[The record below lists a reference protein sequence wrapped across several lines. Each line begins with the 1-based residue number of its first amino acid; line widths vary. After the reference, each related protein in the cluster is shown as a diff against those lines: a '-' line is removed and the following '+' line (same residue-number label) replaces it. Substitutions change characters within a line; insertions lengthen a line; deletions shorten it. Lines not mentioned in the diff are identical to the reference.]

1 MRTRVQSY
9 VAPVAVVKAA
19 RESGGINTR
28 QVVEN
33 TRAFQAARGAYL
45 SAAAQFFNQGTG
57 KPAALE
63 NRLADLGRLAAA
75 TGEARNLQWVEA
87 QRKRL
92 AAHGEKVEAKVEL
105 FQEAR
110 LEGVQDDLDALLAGA
125 AALAGALCDTRCAAI
140 MKLS

>member
-9 VAPVAVVKAA
+9 VAPAAVVIAA

-28 QVVEN
+28 AAVEN
-33 TRAFQAARGAYL
+33 ARVFQTARGAYL

-63 NRLADLGRLAAA
+63 NRLAELGRLAAA

-92 AAHGEKVEAKVEL
+92 ATHETKVEIGRAHV
-105 FQEAR
+105 
-110 LEGVQDDLDALLAGA
+110 
-125 AALAGALCDTRCAAI
+125 
-140 MKLS
+140 